1 MFGTCVAQQ
10 VAEALAVL
18 FGLRAWLS
26 AWEGKAPRLEVRS
39 DSVTAL
45 SMMARMQTSSP
56 SVGVV
61 AREVALTLS
70 RACLRPCV
78 IAHTPGVAN
87 KLADALSRRFQPGVA
102 WQRPAALAQVLE
114 CFLAPRC
121 AAYYRTCG

>member
-1 MFGTCVAQQ
+1 MAQQ

-18 FGLRAWLS
+18 FGLCAWLS
-26 AWEGKAPRLEVRS
+26 AWEDKAPRLEVRS

-70 RACLRPCV
+70 RACVRPCV

-87 KLADALSRRFQPGVA
+87 ELADALSRRFQPGVT
-102 WQRPAALAQVLE
+102 WQRPAALAQVPE